1 MYFIS
6 ECVTCVVVSFAL
18 GALLFTF
25 SAVFLMIKDGLETRT
40 GMFEQSGRLVE
51 ARAVAVVERNERS
64 STR

>member
-25 SAVFLMIKDGLETRT
+25 SAVFLMIKDRLETRT